1 MDSMHIARPYAHAF
15 FQQAK
20 AVGQLQE
27 TLSMLSTLR
36 IVTENVDFR
45 ACLTHPACTTEKQHI
60 LLPKL
65 VSCHS
70 LLQQNMLTVL
80 IQRRRLL
87 ATPCIHAAF
96 QEIMNK
102 AAGQESA
109 VITSAQPLT
118 QKQQKQLIMQLE
130 QKRQTRI
137 YADFRTDPSLLG
149 GYKVHVGDHVENRT
163 VRYQLTRMKDALIP
177 QQDISYGND

>member
-15 FQQAK
+15 FQQAE
-20 AVGQLQE
+20 AAGQLEE
-27 TLSMLSTLR
+27 TVHMLNTLR
-36 IVTENVDFR
+36 TVTTNVDFR
-45 ACLTHPACTTEKQHI
+45 ACLTNPACTVDKQHI

-70 LLQQNMLTVL
+70 ILQQKMLTVL
-80 IQRRRLL
+80 IERKRLL
-87 ATPCIHAAF
+87 ITPYIHTAF
-96 QEIMNK
+96 QETMDK
-102 AAGQESA
+102 VAGQEHA
-109 VITSAQPLT
+109 IIISAQPPT
-118 QKQQKQLIMQLE
+118 KTQQKQLITQLE
-130 QKRQTRI
+130 QKRQTHI

-163 VRYQLTRMKDALIP
+163 VRHQLTLMKDALIP